1 MCPVCRNSLDGTTP
15 ELDTLASTL
24 REVEETATRFERI
37 PAAFDREFERVRSAI
52 GLAAEKLAGVQNRRR
67 ALEQRSHEA
76 RERQV
81 STIATARFIGN
92 LESDIRTYESLRTD
106 GDLQSEV
113 RELRSRAQQLENEI
127 SENEITRRT
136 DRALGIVSLNAGRLI
151 PDLDAERPNDPVSL
165 SLTELSVRVG
175 GRDREDFLWEIGSG
189 SNWLAYHV
197 AISLALQQF
206 FLSLSN
212 SPVPCL
218 LVYDQP
224 SQVYFPKRLV
234 ERQSDTDTDPVLGD
248 EDVEAVQKVF
258 NVLAKVTRESAKG
271 LQIIVL
277 DHASNNVWGGIDNV
291 HLVEDWREGRKLVP
305 ESWTKSN

>member
-1 MCPVCRNSLDGTTP
+1 VN
-15 ELDTLASTL
+15 
-24 REVEETATRFERI
+24 
-37 PAAFDREFERVRSAI
+37 
-52 GLAAEKLAGVQNRRR
+52 
-67 ALEQRSHEA
+67 
-76 RERQV
+76 
-81 STIATARFIGN
+81 
-92 LESDIRTYESLRTD
+92 
-106 GDLQSEV
+106 
-113 RELRSRAQQLENEI
+113 
-127 SENEITRRT
+127 
-136 DRALGIVSLNAGRLI
+136 LNAGRLI

-197 AISLALQQF
+197 AMSLALQQF

-212 SPVPCL
+212 SPVPGL

-277 DHASNNVWGGIDNV
+277 DHAANNVWGGTDNV

>member
-1 MCPVCRNSLDGTTP
+1 M
-15 ELDTLASTL
+15 
-24 REVEETATRFERI
+24 
-37 PAAFDREFERVRSAI
+37 
-52 GLAAEKLAGVQNRRR
+52 
-67 ALEQRSHEA
+67 
-76 RERQV
+76 
-81 STIATARFIGN
+81 
-92 LESDIRTYESLRTD
+92 
-106 GDLQSEV
+106 
-113 RELRSRAQQLENEI
+113 
-127 SENEITRRT
+127 
-136 DRALGIVSLNAGRLI
+136 
-151 PDLDAERPNDPVSL
+151 
-165 SLTELSVRVG
+165 
-175 GRDREDFLWEIGSG
+175 
-189 SNWLAYHV
+189 
-197 AISLALQQF
+197 SLALQQF

-212 SPVPCL
+212 SPVPGL

-258 NVLAKVTRESAKG
+258 SVLAKVTRESAKG